1 MFVTRASCGFRGHAR
16 CLIDLDRSGTAA
28 SQSNSEVEVRRSAHL
43 LAVVGLAL
51 GWAGSATAA
60 EVVNVYNARHYG
72 SDQQL
77 WDGFKK
83 ATGIEVNVVSG
94 DHDPLLQRLVAEGAR
109 SPADLFIT
117 VDAGRLAVAIE
128 KGVLQPIGSE
138 LVKTTIPAH
147 LRDRDDLW
155 TGLSVRARVL
165 IYAKDRVGPGELSTY
180 EALAE
185 PGFKGRILVRSST
198 NIYNLGLLGSLIE
211 ANGFDRTLAWC
222 KGLVANL
229 ARPPQGGDTDQILAA
244 AAGVGDVAISNTYYF
259 GRLAASTKPEDRAA
273 VDKLAV
279 FFPNQGDR
287 GTHVNVSG
295 VGLVKHAPNRANA
308 VRLIEYLVSP
318 EAQRYLADVNHEF
331 PANPAVPAG
340 PVAASWGGFKQDAL
354 NATVYAQRSAEALRL
369 ADQCGWK

>member
-1 MFVTRASCGFRGHAR
+1 MR
-16 CLIDLDRSGTAA
+16 RSGY
-28 SQSNSEVEVRRSAHL
+28 L
-43 LAVVGLAL
+43 LAAVGLVL
-51 GWAGSATAA
+51 GWTGSVTAA
-60 EVVNVYNARHYG
+60 EMVNVYNARHYG

-77 WDGFKK
+77 WDGFQK
-83 ATGIEVNVVSG
+83 ATGIEVKVVSG
-94 DHDPLLQRLVAEGAR
+94 DHDPLLQRLVSEGAR

-117 VDAGRLAVAIE
+117 VDAGRLAAAIE
-128 KGVLQPIGSE
+128 KGVLQPIGSD
-138 LVKTTIPAH
+138 LVKRTIPAH
-147 LRDRDDLW
+147 LRDKDDLW

-165 IYAKDRVGPGELSTY
+165 IYAKDRVRPEELSTY

-185 PGFKGRILVRSST
+185 PRFKGRILVRSST
-198 NIYNLGLLGSLIE
+198 NIYNLGLIGSLIE
-211 ANGFDRTLAWC
+211 ANGAERTLAWC

-229 ARPPQGGDTDQILAA
+229 ARPPQGGDTDQILAV
-244 AAGVGDVAISNTYYF
+244 AAGVGDVAISNSYYF
-259 GRLAASTKPEDRAA
+259 GRLTASAKPEDKAA
-273 VDKLAV
+273 VEKLAV

-331 PANPAVPAG
+331 PANPAVPPG
-340 PVAASWGGFKQDAL
+340 PIAAAWGPFKQDTL
-354 NATVYAQRSAEALRL
+354 NATVYAQRSAEALKL

>member
-1 MFVTRASCGFRGHAR
+1 M
-16 CLIDLDRSGTAA
+16 
-28 SQSNSEVEVRRSAHL
+28 RRSAYL
-43 LAVVGLAL
+43 LAAVGLAL
-51 GWAGSATAA
+51 GWTGSATAA
-60 EVVNVYNARHYG
+60 EAVNVYNARHYG

-94 DHDPLLQRLVAEGAR
+94 DHDPLLQRLVSEGAR

-128 KGVLQPIGSE
+128 KGVLQPIGSD
-138 LVKTTIPAH
+138 LVKKTIPAH
-147 LRDRDDLW
+147 LRDKDDLW

-165 IYAKDRVGPGELSTY
+165 IYAKDRVKAGELTTY

-185 PGFKGRILVRSST
+185 PHFKGRILVRSST
-198 NIYNLGLLGSLIE
+198 NIYNLGLMGSLLE
-211 ANGFDRTLAWC
+211 ANGAEKALAWC

-229 ARPPQGGDTDQILAA
+229 ARPPQGGDTDQILAV
-244 AAGVGDVAISNTYYF
+244 AAGVGDVAISNSYYL
-259 GRLAASTKPEDRAA
+259 GRLTASAKPEDKAA
-273 VDKLAV
+273 VEKVAV

-308 VRLIEYLVSP
+308 VKLIEYLVSP

-331 PANPAVPAG
+331 PANPAVPPG
-340 PVAASWGGFKQDAL
+340 PIAAAWGPFKQDTL
-354 NATVYAQRSAEALRL
+354 NATVYAQRSAEALKL